1 MQEGYTFKFHGSR
14 DDHLWVVISDPLID
28 ADQAVVIVS
37 FTSYRED
44 KDQTCIL
51 QPGEHPFIRKR
62 TIVYYEDAREVPNAH
77 LEGLAATGMLVRQD
91 DVAPQ
96 LLAKIRQGAAESK
109 RIPLGCRKILA
120 EQGLIE

>member
-1 MQEGYTFKFHGSR
+1 M
-14 DDHLWVVISDPLID
+14 VISDPLID
-28 ADQAVVIVS
+28 ADQPVVIVS

-51 QPGEHPFIRKR
+51 QPGEHPFVRKP
-62 TIVYYEDAREVPNAH
+62 TLVYYEDTREVPNAH
-77 LEGLAATGMLVRQD
+77 LEALAARGMLVRQEN
-91 DVAPQ
+91 VTPQ
-96 LLAKIRQGAAESK
+96 LLRKIRQGAADSR